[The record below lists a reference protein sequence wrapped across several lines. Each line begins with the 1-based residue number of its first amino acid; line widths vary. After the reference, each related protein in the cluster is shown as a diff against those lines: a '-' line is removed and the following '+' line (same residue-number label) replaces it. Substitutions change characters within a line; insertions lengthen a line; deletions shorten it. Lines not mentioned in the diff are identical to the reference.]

1 MATINV
7 LYIITFFSVLFIA
20 RFAFSRY
27 YSVAK
32 KYNLVK
38 GYNNRSVHNGKV
50 YTGAGLV
57 LSFILLLAA
66 VGLNNI
72 EFLFFETLAPIISAS
87 VLIAIIGFYDDFRE
101 LSAFQKYAIL
111 AFLVVTTVY
120 AEESNGIDY
129 GMITNLNGF
138 FGINEIGYFPAF
150 IFTCFVYLSIMNAIN
165 LIDGIDGYIGIFAV
179 IFFFWFFIIYHN
191 DAFFTH
197 SIVSVIFI
205 ASMIVFLKHNFSRK
219 EKLFVGDAGSL
230 FLGFWMANFLV
241 LFITSADV
249 ASVTNS
255 FSIKLENI
263 PIIAIATLNIPVL
276 DTLRVMLVRVLK
288 KKSPFRGDM
297 NHIHHIL
304 IDKGINHFRTSII
317 LCLINAFNLA
327 LIILLESYFNSVEL
341 TGFYIGISLIWFG
354 VFEYIKRKKSSS

>member
-111 AFLVVTTVY
+111 TFLIVMELYVG
-120 AEESNGIDY
+120 ADLSIDY

-138 FGINEIGYFPAF
+138 FGINEIGYFPGF
-150 IFTCFVYLSIMNAIN
+150 ILTCFIYLSIMNAIN

-230 FLGFWMANFLV
+230 FLGFWMANFLI

-288 KKSPFRGDM
+288 RKSPFRGDM

>member
-1 MATINV
+1 MATIKL

-20 RFAFSRY
+20 RFVFSRY

-38 GYNNRSVHNGKV
+38 GYNNRSVHNGRV

-57 LSFILLLAA
+57 LSFILLLLA

-72 EFLFFETLAPIISAS
+72 EFLFFEKLAPIISAS

-101 LSAFQKYAIL
+101 LSAFQKYIIL

-120 AEESNGIDY
+120 ARESNGIDY

-165 LIDGIDGYIGIFAV
+165 LIDGIDGYIGIFAS
-179 IFFFWFFIIYHN
+179 IFFFFFFIIYHN
-191 DAFFTH
+191 NSFFTH
-197 SIVSVIFI
+197 SVVSVIFI

-219 EKLFVGDAGSL
+219 KKLFVGDAGSL
-230 FLGFWMANFLV
+230 FLGFWMANFLI

-249 ASVTNS
+249 ARITNS

-263 PIIAIATLNIPVL
+263 PVIAIATLNVPVI
-276 DTLRVMLVRVLK
+276 DTLRIMLVRMLK
-288 KKSPFRGDM
+288 NKSPFKGDK

-304 IDKGINHFRTSII
+304 IDKGITHFRTSMI
-317 LCLINAFNLA
+317 LCLINAVNFF
-327 LIILLESYFNSVEL
+327 LIVLLEPYFNSVEL

-354 VFEYIKRKKSSS
+354 VFEYIKRKKFSS